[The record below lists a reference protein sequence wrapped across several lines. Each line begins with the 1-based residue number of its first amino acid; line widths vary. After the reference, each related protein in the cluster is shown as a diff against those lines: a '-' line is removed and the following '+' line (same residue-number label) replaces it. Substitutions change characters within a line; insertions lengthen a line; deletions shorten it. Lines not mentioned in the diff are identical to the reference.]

1 MGEWTIGIIGGSG
14 LYAIDE
20 IEDAQWIEV
29 DTPWGKPSDALLIG
43 RIEGVKFVFL
53 PRHGRGHRI
62 PPGDLNYRA
71 NIDAMKRAG
80 CTDLVAISA
89 VGSLNEEM
97 APGRFAVADQFVDR
111 TMGRARS
118 FFGPG
123 LVAHVSFA
131 DPVCPR
137 LADLVAGAAASA
149 GADVARGATY
159 VAIEG
164 PQFSTR
170 AESRLYRSWGCD
182 IIGMTGMPEAKLA
195 REAELPYALIGMI
208 TDYDSWREGDEAE
221 VSVIVERLHANAATA
236 RRLVVELAR
245 ALPPERAPS
254 PIDRALDS
262 AVMTAPEARDP
273 ALVARLEAICG
284 RLLSSQNVLDR

>member
-14 LYAIDE
+14 LYAIDALE
-20 IEDAQWIEV
+20 EAQWIEV
-29 DTPWGKPSDALLIG
+29 DTPWGKPSDALLVG
-43 RIEGVKFVFL
+43 RIAGVKLVFL

-71 NIDAMKRAG
+71 NIDALKRAG

-89 VGSLNEEM
+89 VGSLNEAM

-111 TMGRARS
+111 TMGRSGS

-137 LADLVAGAAASA
+137 LSDLVAGAAAAA

-170 AESRLYRSWGCD
+170 AESRLYRQWGCD

-208 TDYDSWREGDEAE
+208 TDYDSWREGEEAE
-221 VSVIVERLHANAATA
+221 VAVILERLHGNAETA
-236 RRLVVELAR
+236 RRLVVELVR
-245 ALPPERAPS
+245 ALPKARAPS
-254 PIDRALDS
+254 PIDRALDH
-262 AVMTAPEARDP
+262 AIMTAPEARDP
-273 ALVARLEAICG
+273 AHAAKLDAIC
-284 RLLSSQNVLDR
+284 RRVFAQP